1 MTPRYNFVMTA
12 VRYLCAVL
20 LLAGL
25 PWGPVHAGKIP
36 VAVNLQQDA
45 NASRAGRVPILLVYT
60 AEYCHYCDE
69 VKASVFNLISTDP
82 AYQDRMLLREVRIDT
97 DLDLVSFSGA
107 VTSHRS
113 FSKTRGIRIV
123 PTLEFLDDAGTPI
136 SPPLVGASIPDYYG
150 AYVDNGIEQSLR
162 TLRTRQDPS

>member
-1 MTPRYNFVMTA
+1 MTPRYNFAMTA

-25 PWGPVHAGKIP
+25 PWGPVLAGKIP
-36 VAVNLQQDA
+36 VAVDLQQDA
-45 NASRAGRVPILLVYT
+45 NASRAGRMPILLVYT

-82 AYQDRMLLREVRIDT
+82 TYQDRMLLREVRIDT
-97 DLDLVSFSGA
+97 NLDLVSFSGT
-107 VTSHRS
+107 VTSHRA

-123 PTLEFLDDAGTPI
+123 PTLEFLDGAGTPI
-136 SPPLVGASIPDYYG
+136 SAPLVGVSIPDYYG

>member
-1 MTPRYNFVMTA
+1 VTPRYNFVMTA

-25 PWGPVHAGKIP
+25 SWGPVHAGKIP
-36 VAVNLQQDA
+36 VAVDLQQDA
-45 NASRAGRVPILLVYT
+45 NTSRAERVSILLVYT

-97 DLDLVSFSGA
+97 NLDLVSFSGT

-123 PTLEFLDDAGTPI
+123 PTLEFLDGAGTPI

>member
-1 MTPRYNFVMTA
+1 MNLVKN
-12 VRYLCAVL
+12 LCAVL

-25 PWGPVHAGKIP
+25 PWGPVLAGKIP
-36 VAVNLQQDA
+36 VAVDLEQDA
-45 NASRAGRVPILLVYT
+45 DASRAEQMPILLIYT

-69 VKASVFNLISTDP
+69 VKASVFNLIFADP
-82 AYQDRMLLREVRIDT
+82 AYQDRILLREVRIDT
-97 DLDLVSFSGA
+97 NLDLVSFSGTA
-107 VTSHRS
+107 TSHRS

-123 PTLEFLDDAGTPI
+123 PTLEFLDGAGTPI
-136 SPPLVGASIPDYYG
+136 SPPLVGSGIPDYYG